1 MMEDALEI
9 AQATRAAYSAHAELY
24 SSQTRGFARYPG
36 LEGEL
41 RDALSA
47 LPAGRVLDVGC
58 GSGRDAELAERLG
71 RQVVAADASFEL
83 LMRLP
88 GLLKMRT
95 VCCDVIRLPF
105 RGRCFVGVI
114 ASGILL
120 HLPKHSCQG
129 ALVEIARVLVPRGSA
144 IISMKRG
151 VGEGWRQSGDFPVPR
166 WFAYYMPGEFA
177 DLCEGVGLVVS
188 DLKVSHRKD
197 WFTVYAARRG

>member
-1 MMEDALEI
+1 MENVLEI
-9 AQATRAAYSAHAELY
+9 ALATRAAYSAHAELY
-24 SSQTRGFARYPG
+24 SSQTRSFARFPG

-41 RDALSA
+41 RDALST

-88 GLLKMRT
+88 GPLKRGT

-105 RGRCFVGVI
+105 RGRCFAGVI

-120 HLPKHSCQG
+120 HLPKRSCQW
-129 ALVEIARVLVPRGSA
+129 ALVEIARVLVSRGSA

-151 VGEGWRQSGDFPVPR
+151 TGEGWRRSGDFPVPR
-166 WFAYYMPGEFA
+166 WFAYYRPDEFA
-177 DLCEGVGLVVS
+177 NLCEEAGLVVS
-188 DLKVSHRKD
+188 DLKVIHRKD
-197 WFTVYAARRG
+197 WFTVYAQRRG